1 MHCDNAMCPYLKERK
16 KERERNE
23 ILNNSSKLS
32 FNQNSIQHKA
42 LSMYPRKNKEYM
54 NGFSCAKQFELDT
67 FFLACFYECSTLRI

>member
-1 MHCDNAMCPYLKERK
+1 MHCDVSLFKREKERK
-16 KERERNE
+16 MK
-23 ILNNSSKLS
+23 SSKLS

-67 FFLACFYECSTLRI
+67 FF